1 MSDLPGNLAANL
13 RHLRS
18 VRGLTQQQLSKLSA
32 LPRSTL
38 AQLETGA
45 GNPTLAVL
53 SQLAGALRISI
64 EELLSAPRARCHLY
78 GKGTLPT
85 HSRGKGGDAVVHKLL
100 PDPIPGME
108 IDRFELAPR
117 ARMTGVPHR
126 PGTREYLACERGRI
140 TLWTSGERFD
150 LTPGDV
156 AAFEGDQRHS
166 YANEGDCVAV
176 GFSVVTLAPI

>member
-1 MSDLPGNLAANL
+1 MSDLPSHLAANL
-13 RHLRS
+13 RHLRG
-18 VRGLTQQQLSKLSA
+18 VRSLTQQQLSRLSA

-53 SQLAGALRISI
+53 SRIAAALRISI

-78 GKGTLPT
+78 RKGTLPAQA
-85 HSRGKGGDAVVHKLL
+85 RGKGGEAVVHKLL

-108 IDRFELAPR
+108 IDRIELAPR

-140 TLWTSGERFD
+140 ALWTAGERLD
-150 LTPGDV
+150 LAPGDV
-156 AAFEGDQRHS
+156 AAFEGDRRHS
-166 YANEGDCVAV
+166 YANEGDAVAI